1 MRKLVMI
8 LAALAAAAG
17 SPAAARPRHKTAHM
31 HAARAPVAKT
41 SKTEAHAA
49 SSADP
54 ALDRDPPGPMPAFGG
69 LAALS
74 EAQARA
80 RLGPPDIAR
89 SEGAGAMWT
98 YRLPDCALFLFF
110 RAGAGAG
117 QTLHVSGASAG
128 PRSRGQTPLAVE
140 ACIAEAQAGKSEAG
154 KS

>member
-1 MRKLVMI
+1 MLRT
-8 LAALAAAAG
+8 LALIAGVAAAG
-17 SPAAARPRHKTAHM
+17 LLAQTAA
-31 HAARAPVAKT
+31 HAAREELAASSGVADLLQGP
-41 SKTEAHAA
+41 EAHAQKA
-49 SSADP
+49 AP
-54 ALDRDPPGPMPAFGG
+54 RIPAFHG
-69 LAALS
+69 LMGAA
-74 EAQARA
+74 EADVSA
-80 RLGPPDIAR
+80 RLGKPEVSRA
-89 SEGAGAMWT
+89 EGAGAMWT